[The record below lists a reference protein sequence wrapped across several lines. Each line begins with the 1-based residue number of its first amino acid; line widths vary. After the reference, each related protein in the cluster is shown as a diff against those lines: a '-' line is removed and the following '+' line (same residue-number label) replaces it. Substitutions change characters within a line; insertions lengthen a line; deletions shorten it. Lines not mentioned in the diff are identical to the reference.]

1 MELQLVQRQGL
12 HVRHRACAC
21 VNGLFSLGV
30 GANISS
36 PAVGFCRTQPTIL
49 RYHHILPTSSSST
62 PSRQV
67 VVPQAIFHFRSLSSS
82 ISQFL
87 PRPNSL
93 SPGLHVMASTHQS
106 RSHTGHSHH
115 HHHDNSLLI
124 SKNKSDPGVRITRIG
139 LVVNLGMAAAKG
151 AGGYFFNSQ
160 ALIADA
166 FHSLTDL
173 VSDLMTLATISFS
186 MKLPTTKFP
195 TGYGKIES
203 LGSVGV
209 SGLLLAGGV
218 LMAWNSCH
226 SLYAQLFLDTA
237 AAVEQH
243 LHAHGHSHG
252 HSHAAA
258 NLIPD
263 IKAAWL
269 AAGTIVIK
277 EWLYRAS
284 KLCTSLLL
292 LTLHADARFLQL

>member
-1 MELQLVQRQGL
+1 MVRRQGL
-12 HVRHRACAC
+12 HARHRACAC

-30 GANISS
+30 GATISS
-36 PAVGFCRTQPTIL
+36 PAVGFCRRQPAIL
-49 RYHHILPTSSSST
+49 RHHHIPTTSSSST
-62 PSRQV
+62 PSRQIPTAV
-67 VVPQAIFHFRSLSSS
+67 IRVGDLSS
-82 ISQFL
+82 IILKL
-87 PRPNSL
+87 PRPNRL
-93 SPGLHVMASTHQS
+93 SPGRRIMASAHQ
-106 RSHTGHSHH
+106 RRPHTGHSHH

-186 MKLPTTKFP
+186 MKPPTTKFP

-237 AAVEQH
+237 VAVEHH
-243 LHAHGHSHG
+243 LHAYGHSHG
-252 HSHAAA
+252 HSHATAD
-258 NLIPD
+258 LIPD

-284 KLCTSLLL
+284 M
-292 LTLHADARFLQL
+292 